1 MKILLL
7 LLIFTYTFSSP
18 IEKISEK
25 SFYLMSEIK
34 NKEEAEILDTFST
47 LNISIEEKAVS
58 LILIED
64 ENNLSL
70 FTVPS
75 SEYISLL
82 QNNKLNNVSYL
93 SHISISYLEDEQF
106 HLEIKSGL
114 LDYLLN
120 DGLIFEFYGS
130 YEKTIEILDEI
141 QNKLI

>member
-75 SEYISLL
+75 SEYTSLL

-141 QNKLI
+141 QNNLI